1 LLTQAACPEG
11 AAHWF
16 RSGTPRIAQQLDPR
30 VFGHSWQELDRDPG
44 KTVMHGSPS
53 ATQGVTELH
62 GAAVVADQGGLM
74 SNPESTLPY
83 HPSYWL
89 AALGAG
95 GLSVSFFMYLMW
107 LLPHPGAPMPT
118 WEHLQGALSGEV
130 AMPGVVRAVT
140 LAATAAVILLAT
152 LHFVLLWWNIRA
164 HRSAAGKRDLAAL
177 RASPGEVQLMAVP
190 LTLAMTVNVGFV
202 LGALFVPGLWSMV
215 EYLFPFALLAF
226 VAIGWL
232 ALRIYGRYLSRFLVD
247 GGYRDSEH
255 NHLSPLLAVF
265 TFAML
270 SVGFAAPAAMSH
282 VKLVSAL
289 AATMSI
295 LFFVL
300 AVIVAL
306 IVLVGGTAAMM
317 THGLQPKATPSIW
330 MLVPILTLLGIEWVR
345 LRHGL
350 IHHFASP
357 QDSGE
362 LFYMLTALFMLQIGV
377 MLIGYRVMQ
386 LNGYLRLHL
395 SGEGRDP
402 VSFGL
407 ICPGVALFVMG
418 MFWWHLAWVE
428 TGLVLKYGA
437 GYWAGIGLLAIVQ
450 FVTLFAL
457 LRLSWK
463 LFVRHENCL
472 DRVDT

>member
-1 LLTQAACPEG
+1 
-11 AAHWF
+11 
-16 RSGTPRIAQQLDPR
+16 
-30 VFGHSWQELDRDPG
+30 
-44 KTVMHGSPS
+44 
-53 ATQGVTELH
+53 
-62 GAAVVADQGGLM
+62 M
-74 SNPESTLPY
+74 SNTNATSPY

-95 GLSVSFFMYLMW
+95 GLSVSFFMYRMW
-107 LLPHPGAPMPT
+107 LLPHPDSPMPT
-118 WEHLQGALSGEV
+118 WEHLQGALAGEV
-130 AMPGVVRAVT
+130 AVPDVVRVIAFI
-140 LAATAAVILLAT
+140 ATGAVILLAL

-164 HRSAAGKRDLAAL
+164 HRSAAGQRDLSSL

-226 VAIGWL
+226 VAIGWH
-232 ALRIYGRYLSRFLVD
+232 ALQIYGRYLSRFLVD
-247 GGYRDSEH
+247 GGYRDTEH

-289 AATMSI
+289 AATVSI

-300 AVIVAL
+300 AVIVAV
-306 IVLVGGTAAMM
+306 IVLVGGAAAMM
-317 THGLQPKATPSIW
+317 THGLQPRATPSIW

-357 QDSGE
+357 QDGGE
-362 LFYMLTALFMLQIGV
+362 LFYMLTALFMLQVGV

-428 TGLVLKYGA
+428 TGLVDKYGA
-437 GYWAGIGLLAIVQ
+437 AYWTGIGLLAMVQ
-450 FVTLFAL
+450 VATLLAL
-457 LRLSWK
+457 LRLAWK
-463 LFVRHENCL
+463 LFIGQKPRIASI
-472 DRVDT
+472 DA

>member
-1 LLTQAACPEG
+1 MSSLN
-11 AAHWF
+11 
-16 RSGTPRIAQQLDPR
+16 SG
-30 VFGHSWQELDRDPG
+30 S
-44 KTVMHGSPS
+44 
-53 ATQGVTELH
+53 
-62 GAAVVADQGGLM
+62 
-74 SNPESTLPY
+74 PY

-95 GLSVSFFMYLMW
+95 GFSVSFFMYMMW
-107 LLPHPGAPMPT
+107 LLPHPDSPMPT
-118 WEHLQGALSGEV
+118 WEHLQGALGGEV
-130 AMPGVVRAVT
+130 AMPASVRAIT
-140 LAATAAVILLAT
+140 LVATVAVILLAA

-164 HRSAAGKRDLAAL
+164 HRSAAGQRDLATL
-177 RASPGEVQLMAVP
+177 RAAPGEVQLMAVP

-202 LGALFVPGLWSMV
+202 LGALFVPGLWSVV

-226 VAIGWL
+226 AAISWS

-282 VKLVSAL
+282 IKVVSAL
-289 AATMSI
+289 AATASI

-300 AVIVAL
+300 AVIVAV
-306 IVLVGGTAAMM
+306 IVLVGGAAAMM
-317 THGLQPKATPSIW
+317 THGLQPRATPSIW
-330 MLVPILTLLGIEWVR
+330 MLVPIVTLLGIEWVR

-357 QDSGE
+357 QDGGE
-362 LFYMLTALFMLQIGV
+362 LFYMLTALFMLQLGV

-395 SGEGRDP
+395 AGEGRDP

-428 TGLVLKYGA
+428 TELVSKYGA

-450 FVTLFAL
+450 LVSLYAL

-463 LFVRHENCL
+463 LFVGHETCIAG
-472 DRVDT
+472 VDA

>member
-1 LLTQAACPEG
+1 
-11 AAHWF
+11 
-16 RSGTPRIAQQLDPR
+16 
-30 VFGHSWQELDRDPG
+30 
-44 KTVMHGSPS
+44 
-53 ATQGVTELH
+53 
-62 GAAVVADQGGLM
+62 M
-74 SNPESTLPY
+74 SNTNAASPY

-107 LLPHPGAPMPT
+107 LLPHPDAPMPT
-118 WEHLQGALSGEV
+118 WEHLQGALAGDVSL
-130 AMPGVVRAVT
+130 PGIVRMIA
-140 LAATAAVILLAT
+140 LIATVAVILLAL

-164 HRSAAGKRDLAAL
+164 HSSAAGQRDLASL

-190 LTLAMTVNVGFV
+190 LTLAMMVNVGFV
-202 LGALFVPGLWSMV
+202 LGALFVPGLWSVV

-226 VAIGWL
+226 AAIGWH
-232 ALRIYGRYLSRFLVD
+232 ALRIYGHYLSRFLVD

-255 NHLSPLLAVF
+255 NHLSPLIAVF

-289 AATMSI
+289 AATVSI

-300 AVIVAL
+300 AVIVAV
-306 IVLVGGTAAMM
+306 IVLVGGAAAMM
-317 THGLQPKATPSIW
+317 THGLQPRATPSIW

-357 QDSGE
+357 QDGGE

-377 MLIGYRVMQ
+377 MLLGYRVMQ

-428 TGLVLKYGA
+428 TGLVAKYGA
-437 GYWAGIGLLAIVQ
+437 AYWAGIGVLAVVQLATLL
-450 FVTLFAL
+450 AL
-457 LRLSWK
+457 LRLTWK
-463 LFVRHENCL
+463 LLLGQETRIASI
-472 DRVDT
+472 DT

>member
-1 LLTQAACPEG
+1 
-11 AAHWF
+11 
-16 RSGTPRIAQQLDPR
+16 
-30 VFGHSWQELDRDPG
+30 
-44 KTVMHGSPS
+44 
-53 ATQGVTELH
+53 
-62 GAAVVADQGGLM
+62 M
-74 SNPESTLPY
+74 SNPNAASPY

-107 LLPHPGAPMPT
+107 LLPHPDSPMPT
-118 WEHLQGALSGEV
+118 WEHLQSALAGEV
-130 AMPGVVRAVT
+130 AIPVVVRVIAFI
-140 LAATAAVILLAT
+140 ATGAVILLAL

-164 HRSAAGKRDLAAL
+164 HRSAAGQRDLASL

-202 LGALFVPGLWSMV
+202 LGALFVPGLWSVV

-226 VAIGWL
+226 AAIGWH
-232 ALRIYGRYLSRFLVD
+232 ALQIYGRYLSRFLVD

-289 AATMSI
+289 AATVSI

-300 AVIVAL
+300 AVIVAV
-306 IVLVGGTAAMM
+306 IVLVGGAAAMM

-350 IHHFASP
+350 VHHFASP
-357 QDSGE
+357 QDGGE

-428 TGLVLKYGA
+428 TGLVNKYGA
-437 GYWAGIGLLAIVQ
+437 AYWAGIGLLALIQ
-450 FVTLFAL
+450 LATLLAL
-457 LRLSWK
+457 LRLTWK
-463 LFVRHENCL
+463 LFVGQEMRIASI
-472 DRVDT
+472 DARRI

>member
-1 LLTQAACPEG
+1 
-11 AAHWF
+11 
-16 RSGTPRIAQQLDPR
+16 
-30 VFGHSWQELDRDPG
+30 
-44 KTVMHGSPS
+44 
-53 ATQGVTELH
+53 
-62 GAAVVADQGGLM
+62 M
-74 SNPESTLPY
+74 SNTNAASPY

-107 LLPHPGAPMPT
+107 LLPHPDSPMPT
-118 WEHLQGALSGEV
+118 WEHLQSALAGEV
-130 AMPGVVRAVT
+130 AIPVVVRVIAFI
-140 LAATAAVILLAT
+140 ATGAVILLAL
-152 LHFVLLWWNIRA
+152 LHFALLWWNIRA
-164 HRSAAGKRDLAAL
+164 HRSAAGQRDLASL

-202 LGALFVPGLWSMV
+202 LGALFVPGLWSVV

-226 VAIGWL
+226 AAIGWH
-232 ALRIYGRYLSRFLVD
+232 ALQIYGRYLSRFLVD

-282 VKLVSAL
+282 VRLVSAL
-289 AATMSI
+289 AATVSI

-300 AVIVAL
+300 AVIVAV
-306 IVLVGGTAAMM
+306 IVLVGGAAAMM
-317 THGLQPKATPSIW
+317 THGLQPRATPSIW

-350 IHHFASP
+350 VHHFASP
-357 QDSGE
+357 QDGGE

-428 TGLVLKYGA
+428 TGLVDKYGA
-437 GYWAGIGLLAIVQ
+437 AYWAGIGLLALIQ
-450 FVTLFAL
+450 LATLLAL
-457 LRLSWK
+457 LRLAWK
-463 LFVRHENCL
+463 LFIGREARIVGI
-472 DRVDT
+472 DA

>member
-1 LLTQAACPEG
+1 
-11 AAHWF
+11 
-16 RSGTPRIAQQLDPR
+16 
-30 VFGHSWQELDRDPG
+30 
-44 KTVMHGSPS
+44 
-53 ATQGVTELH
+53 
-62 GAAVVADQGGLM
+62 M
-74 SNPESTLPY
+74 SNTNAASPY

-107 LLPHPGAPMPT
+107 LLPHPDAPMPT
-118 WEHLQGALSGEV
+118 WEHLQGALAGEV
-130 AMPGVVRAVT
+130 SLPGIVRMIA
-140 LAATAAVILLAT
+140 LIATVAVILLAL

-164 HRSAAGKRDLAAL
+164 HSSAAGQRDLASL

-202 LGALFVPGLWSMV
+202 LGALFVPGLWSVV

-226 VAIGWL
+226 AAIGWH
-232 ALRIYGRYLSRFLVD
+232 ALRIYGRYLSRLLVD

-282 VKLVSAL
+282 VKLISAL
-289 AATMSI
+289 AATVSI

-300 AVIVAL
+300 AVIVAV
-306 IVLVGGTAAMM
+306 IVLVGGAAAMM
-317 THGLQPKATPSIW
+317 THGLQPRATPSIW

-357 QDSGE
+357 QDGGE

-377 MLIGYRVMQ
+377 ILLGYRVMQ

-428 TGLVLKYGA
+428 TGLVAKYGA
-437 GYWAGIGLLAIVQ
+437 AYWAGIGVLAVVQLATLL
-450 FVTLFAL
+450 AL
-457 LRLSWK
+457 LRLTWK
-463 LFVRHENCL
+463 LLLGQETRIAAI
-472 DRVDT
+472 DT